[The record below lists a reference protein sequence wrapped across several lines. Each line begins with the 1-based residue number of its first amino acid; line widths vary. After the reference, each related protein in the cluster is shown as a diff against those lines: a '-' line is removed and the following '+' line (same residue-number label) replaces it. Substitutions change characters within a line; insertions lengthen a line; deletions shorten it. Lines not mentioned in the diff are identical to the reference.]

1 MTARVT
7 QWLRGLWLR
16 ARSASPAKTA
26 HGGSRQEPVV
36 VYVAANVMEAEMIKA
51 LLASEGID
59 AFVTNTGVGQAYGLQ
74 IGKLAEA
81 RVLVTAALAPR
92 ARAIIEDVMLAEQDQ
107 AAEDT

>member
-16 ARSASPAKTA
+16 TRSASPAKTA

-59 AFVTNTGVGQAYGLQ
+59 AFVTN
-74 IGKLAEA
+74 
-81 RVLVTAALAPR
+81 PR
-92 ARAIIEDVMLAEQDQ
+92 ARAIIEEVMLAEQDR
-107 AAEDT
+107 ATEDT